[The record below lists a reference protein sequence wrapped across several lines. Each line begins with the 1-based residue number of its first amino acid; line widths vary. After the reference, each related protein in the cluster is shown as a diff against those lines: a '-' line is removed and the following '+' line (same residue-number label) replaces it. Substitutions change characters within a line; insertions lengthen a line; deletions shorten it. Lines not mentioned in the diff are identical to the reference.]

1 MSEPAYVK
9 WSHDKTSDIR
19 FEVQSLRSSKM
30 GCDIYYST
38 CLKVTREEK
47 IRDASKMD
55 TLNGKERSDKNR

>member
-1 MSEPAYVK
+1 
-9 WSHDKTSDIR
+9 
-19 FEVQSLRSSKM
+19 M

-55 TLNGKERSDKNR
+55 TLNGKERSDKNRYEENCCCNLFVFDATFEH

>member
-9 WSHDKTSDIR
+9 RSHDKTSDMRFDVQSIR
-19 FEVQSLRSSKM
+19 FSKM